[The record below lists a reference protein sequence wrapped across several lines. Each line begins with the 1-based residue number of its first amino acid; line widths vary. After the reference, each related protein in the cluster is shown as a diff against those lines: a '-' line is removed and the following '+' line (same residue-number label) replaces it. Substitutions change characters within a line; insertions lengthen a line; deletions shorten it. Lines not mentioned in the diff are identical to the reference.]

1 MLIGKPVALVNVTA
15 DGVPK
20 LGVTKTGELE
30 NTTLPVPVS
39 SEIRVARSADVVDA
53 NCERPFAVSASPVTA
68 PVLPLT
74 AVTLAAV

>member
-1 MLIGKPVALVNVTA
+1 
-15 DGVPK
+15 
-20 LGVTKTGELE
+20 LE

-39 SEIRVARSADVVDA
+39 SEIRVASSADVVDA
-53 NCERPFAVSASPVTA
+53 NCDRPLAVSASPVTA